1 MFPVRTITNLETEFH
16 EPFTRP
22 GAKRE
27 QMIIPTSTA
36 IDRPQ
41 DYKQYMNFSWLESD
55 LKMRK
60 SLANVVSFDENS

>member
-1 MFPVRTITNLETEFH
+1 MFPVRTMTNLETEFH
-16 EPFTRP
+16 EAFTRP

-27 QMIIPTSTA
+27 QMITIRFSD
-36 IDRPQ
+36 IDRHRPPQ

-60 SLANVVSFDENS
+60 SLAKCSKL